1 MKPQLNSMPS
11 LVCISNYF
19 ETSYFSTWQEALKAL
34 YQSDRI
40 GAELDR
46 FIQYNI
52 VMRDMLRQKGIEALL
67 DEIFTIVPRRCVDER
82 TIQYIIKYWTE
93 NPIADYDI
101 QMYHIDDD
109 ITILEHTFHGLNGVR
124 QHCEMLASQGSH
136 LLCFPTKEHL
146 PLENIHVGIIEKSY
160 PKFDSYDYSDT
171 RCYENYIFAP
181 KPITKEQMQQY
192 ANIKLE
198 SNYCMVHENIPTEL
212 LPILY
217 YVGDGPYMVLATK
230 KSQN

>member
-1 MKPQLNSMPS
+1 MKPQLNSMSPQ
-11 LVCISNYF
+11 VCISNYF

-52 VMRDMLRQKGIEALL
+52 VMRDILRQKGIEGLL
-67 DEIFTIVPRRCVDER
+67 DEIFTIVPKNSISPL
-82 TIQYIIKYWTE
+82 TIRYITKYWTE

-109 ITILEHTFHGLNGVR
+109 ITILGHTFHGLQGVR
-124 QHCEMLASQGSH
+124 QHCEMTASMGFQ
-136 LLCFPTKEHL
+136 LYCFPTKEHI
-146 PLENIHVGIIEKSY
+146 PLENIHVGIIDKSY

-171 RCYENYIFAP
+171 RCYENYIFAHE
-181 KPITKEQMQQY
+181 PITEQLVQEY
-192 ANIKLE
+192 TKIGVE

-230 KSQN
+230 KQS